1 MKHLSILFL
10 WTLSSCTSPGQKTV
24 ESFPKLSTF
33 IDTDYSQM
41 INIFPIA
48 TVTLDIDGKTYKI
61 PISYSLLHN
70 SVDSSNFLIHGDF
83 IDNYSYKILD
93 NGKFKPMFKKET
105 LLLPPDW
112 GPFLTKTGQKIESM
126 KSKINLNNYLQFLP
140 EPEWWQNDATPLNE
154 DGSPMKFICQ
164 LELGDFTNDDC
175 CLFIFLDPKTKLVKQ
190 IYQRD

>member
-1 MKHLSILFL
+1 MKHFLILFI
-10 WTLSSCTSPGQKTV
+10 WTLSSCNSRGQKTI
-24 ESFPKLSTF
+24 ESFPKLLTF
-33 IDTDYSQM
+33 VDTEYSQM
-41 INIFPIA
+41 NNIFPIA
-48 TVTLDIDGKTYKI
+48 TVTLDVDGNTYKI

-70 SVDSSNFLIHGDF
+70 SVDSSNFLIKGDF

-93 NGKFKPMFKKET
+93 NGKFKPMFKRET
-105 LLLPPDW
+105 LLLPTDW
-112 GPFLTKTGQKIESM
+112 TPYLTKTRQKIDSM

-140 EPEWWQNDATPLNE
+140 EPEWWQNDATPLSE

-164 LELGDFTNDDC
+164 LELADFTTDDC